1 MLTPERRQDLIQEYN
16 NLLATISLPETL
28 SNQQKLK
35 ELSSRQQ
42 DLEPIVNLIH
52 ELDNA
57 EKQIAENQ
65 NLLNTENDP
74 ELKMMAEEEIKNLSN
89 RINSINEELKI
100 LMIPKDPHDQKNV
113 IIEIRAGVGGDE
125 SSLFAGDLFRMY
137 TRYAERQGW
146 KVTLISQSR
155 NELGGFKEVI
165 FSIEG
170 KGVYG
175 QLKYESGVHRVQRVP
190 DTEKN
195 GRIHT
200 STVTVAV
207 LLEADEVDI
216 KIEDKD
222 LRIDTFHS
230 SGAGGQSV
238 NTAFSAIRITHLPT
252 NTVVTC
258 QDERSQQQNRLKA
271 MQVLRARLFDAEQAK
286 KQKEL
291 ADARRSQIGS
301 GERSEKIRTYNFPQ
315 DRITDHRIHES
326 WNNISLIL
334 DGDMSNIIN
343 ALQLADVH
351 AKEKLINQND
361 N

>member
-1 MLTPERRQDLIQEYN
+1 MLTPERRQALIQEYN

-52 ELDNA
+52 EIDNA

>member
-1 MLTPERRQDLIQEYN
+1 MLTPERRQSLVQEYN
-16 NLLATISLPETL
+16 TLLTTISLPETL
-28 SNQQKLK
+28 NNQQKLK
-35 ELSSRQQ
+35 ELSGRQQ
-42 DLEPIVNLIH
+42 DLEPIINLIQ
-52 ELDNA
+52 EIDKS
-57 EKQIAENQ
+57 ETQIAENQ
-65 NLLNTENDP
+65 NLLATESDP
-74 ELKMMAEEEIKNLSN
+74 DLKTMAEEEIRTLNE
-89 RINSINEELKI
+89 RINAINEELKI

-146 KVTLISQSR
+146 KVSLISQSR
-155 NELGGFKEVI
+155 NELGGFKEVV
-165 FSIEG
+165 FGIEG

-190 DTEKN
+190 DTEKS

-207 LLEADEVDI
+207 LLEVDDVDI

-222 LRIDTFHS
+222 LRIDTFHA

-238 NTAFSAIRITHLPT
+238 NTAFSAIRITHIPT

-286 KQKEL
+286 QQKEL
-291 ADARRSQIGS
+291 DDARRSQIGS

-326 WNNISLIL
+326 WNNIGLIL
-334 DGDMSNIIN
+334 DGDMGNIVN
-343 ALQLADVH
+343 TLQIADIH
-351 AKEKLINQND
+351 AKEELLNKTE
-361 N
+361 

>member
-1 MLTPERRQDLIQEYN
+1 MLTPERRQALVQEYN
-16 NLLATISLPETL
+16 TLLTTISLPETL

-35 ELSSRQQ
+35 ELSNRQQ
-42 DLEPIVNLIH
+42 DLAPIINLIEIVDH
-52 ELDNA
+52 A

-65 NLLNTENDP
+65 KLLDTETDEDLKNMASEEIAILTEKIKQANA
-74 ELKMMAEEEIKNLSN
+74 ELKF
-89 RINSINEELKI
+89 
-100 LMIPKDPHDQKNV
+100 LMIPKDPNDQKNV

-137 TRYAERQGW
+137 NRYAERQGW
-146 KVTLISQSR
+146 KVSLINQSR

-165 FSIEG
+165 FEIAG
-170 KGVYG
+170 QGAYG

-190 DTEKN
+190 DTEKS

-207 LLEADEVDI
+207 LLEADEVDF

-222 LRIDTFHS
+222 LRIDTYHA

-238 NTAFSAIRITHLPT
+238 NTASSAIRITHLPT

-271 MQVLRARLFDAEQAK
+271 MQVLRARLFDMEQERK
-286 KQKEL
+286 RKEL
-291 ADARRSQIGS
+291 DDARRSQIGS

-326 WNNISLIL
+326 WNNIGLIL
-334 DGDMSNIIN
+334 DGDMENIVN
-343 ALQLADVH
+343 ALQLADLQ
-351 AKEKLINQND
+351 AKEQLLNEND

>member
-1 MLTPERRQDLIQEYN
+1 MLTPEKRQTMIREYQE
-16 NLLATISLPETL
+16 LLNTISLPETL
-28 SNQQKLK
+28 GNQQKLK
-35 ELSSRQQ
+35 ELSNRQQ
-42 DLEPIVNLIH
+42 ELAPIINLI
-52 ELDNA
+52 EEILNA

-65 NLLNTENDP
+65 NLLATESD
-74 ELKMMAEEEIKNLSN
+74 EDLKTMASEEITALTEK
-89 RINSINEELKI
+89 INQSNEELKF
-100 LMIPKDPHDQKNV
+100 LMIPKDPNDQKNV

-137 TRYAERQGW
+137 NRYAERQGW
-146 KVTLISQSR
+146 NVSLISQSR

-165 FSIEG
+165 FEIEG
-170 KGVYG
+170 KGAYG

-190 DTEKN
+190 NTEKS

-207 LLEADEVDI
+207 LLEADEVDF

-222 LRIDTFHS
+222 LRIDTYHA

-238 NTAFSAIRITHLPT
+238 NTASSAIRITHLPT
-252 NTVVTC
+252 NTVATC

-271 MQVLRARLFDAEQAK
+271 MQVLRSRLFDLEQE
-286 KQKEL
+286 KQRKEID
-291 ADARRSQIGS
+291 DARRSQIGS
-301 GERSEKIRTYNFPQ
+301 GERSEKIRTYNYPQ

-326 WNNISLIL
+326 WNSITLIM
-334 DGDMSNIIN
+334 DGD
-343 ALQLADVH
+343 LQNLISTLQMADIQ
-351 AKEKLINQND
+351 AKEKLLNAND